1 MTAMVGKRVLSNL
14 LLTLILAPK
23 RILKSQN
30 FRKTKATRKPG
41 LLTQIKKH
49 RLKFCLYHKD

>member
-14 LLTLILAPK
+14 LILAPK

-41 LLTQIKKH
+41 LLAQIKKD
-49 RLKFCLYHKD
+49 RLKFCLYYKD